1 MRALII
7 LLCACCIHLSSLAA
21 DKTPYAVA
29 NIPKELLKGANAVKR
44 METVRFEMKSLT
56 DVVLRRHYV
65 ITVLNENGEHHA
77 ALAEGYD
84 KLRKINSIEG
94 VLYDAFGNEIKK
106 LKQKD
111 IQDVSGVQD
120 ISLIDDNR
128 IKLFNF
134 YHKQFP
140 YTVEFEVEVKLN
152 HSYFFPRWM
161 PVNYTSLSVEKSS
174 FTIVVPQAY
183 KFGYRHFNYSGEPT
197 KTAEKNNSVTTWQV
211 SNLPAISWEVA
222 TPVWTNL
229 TTVVYTAPSD
239 FEMEGY
245 KGSMSSWK
253 EMGMFMQTLNKGRDV
268 LPQPIIEKV
277 KSLTAD
283 LTTDREKVKVLYD
296 YLQKTTRYISIQLG
310 IGGLQPFEA
319 SYVASKGYGDCKA
332 LTNYMYSLLKAAGI
346 KSHYALVN
354 ADRTLNDKF
363 IIEDFTYDPFDH
375 VILCVPMQKDT
386 MWLECTS
393 QTSSAG
399 YMGSFTGNRKAL
411 LIDEDGGKLVNTPTY
426 ALNDNL
432 QLRTIKGNVDAS
444 GDLKMQVSTLY
455 TGLQQDNLQSIL
467 HHRTKDWQKE
477 EVNKRFDIP
486 TYTVDKFAYEE
497 IKGQVPQLKEELE
510 LTVDNYVTVSGKRLF
525 IVPNIMNRSAT
536 RFENA
541 DRKFDFEFDLS
552 FRDVDSI
559 EIQLP
564 EGYEIEAMPKNVELD
579 SKFGK
584 YTSTTR
590 IDGNTLLQY
599 RKFERP
605 NGRFSAK
612 EATELTQ
619 FYETIYKADRAR
631 VVLVKK
637 ED

>member
-1 MRALII
+1 MRALFIF
-7 LLCACCIHLSSLAA
+7 LFACCVHFSSRGA
-21 DKTPYAVA
+21 DKNPFAVT
-29 NIPKELLKGANAVKR
+29 NIPKELLKNANAVKR
-44 METVRFEMKSLT
+44 VEAVRFEMKSLT
-56 DVVLRRHYV
+56 DVVMRRHYA
-65 ITVLNENGEHHA
+65 ITILNENGEHHA

-94 VLYDAFGNEIKK
+94 KLYDALGNEIKK

-120 ISLIDDNR
+120 ISLIDHNR
-128 IKLFNF
+128 IKIFNF

-140 YTVEFEVEVKLN
+140 YTVEYEVEVKLN

-174 FTIVVPQAY
+174 LTIVVPQAY
-183 KFGYRHFNYSGEPT
+183 KFGYRNFNYAGVPT
-197 KTAEKNNSVTTWQV
+197 KTTDKNSSVTTWQV
-211 SNLPAISWEVA
+211 ANLPAISWEVA

-245 KGSMSSWK
+245 KGSMSSWQELGK
-253 EMGMFMQTLNKGRDV
+253 FVQALNKGRDV

-283 LTTDREKVKVLYD
+283 IKTDREKVKVLYD
-296 YLQKTTRYISIQLG
+296 YLQKSTRYISIQLG

-319 SYVASKGYGDCKA
+319 SYVATKGYGDCKA
-332 LTNYMYSLLKAAGI
+332 LTNYMYSLLKVAGI

-363 IIEDFTYDPFDH
+363 TIEDFTYDPFDH

-386 MWLECTS
+386 VWLECTS
-393 QTSSAG
+393 QTSPAG
-399 YMGSFTGNRKAL
+399 YMGAFTGNRKAL
-411 LIDEDGGKLVNTPTY
+411 LIDEAGGKLVNTPKY
-426 ALNDNL
+426 DLKDNL
-432 QLRTIKGNVDAS
+432 QLRTIKGVVDAN

-455 TGLQQDNLQSIL
+455 TGLQQDHLQSIL

-497 IKGQVPQLKEELE
+497 IRGLVPELKEELE
-510 LTVDNYVTVSGKRLF
+510 LTIDNYVTVSGKRLF
-525 IVPNIMNRSAT
+525 IAPNILNRSTT
-536 RFENA
+536 RFEND
-541 DRKFDFEFDLS
+541 DRKFDFEFDLA

-564 EGYEIEAMPKNVELD
+564 AGYEIEAMPKDVEMD

-590 IDGNTLLQY
+590 IKENTLVQY
-599 RKFERP
+599 RRFERA

-612 EATELTQ
+612 EATELAQ
-619 FYETIYKADRAR
+619 FYDAIFKADRAR

-637 ED
+637 EG